1 MKKLIYKWEKLQ
13 RRYYNLFAVSTLVKY
28 YQEIFEE
35 PTEWNKEFIINALIA
50 DELTHR
56 KEDDRESLEYE
67 IELVTNNLKKD
78 R

>member
-1 MKKLIYKWEKLQ
+1 MENLINKWEKLQ
-13 RRYYNLFAVSTLVKY
+13 RRYYNLFAVSTLAKY

-35 PTEWNKEFIINALIA
+35 PTEWDKEFIINALIA

-67 IELVTNNLKKD
+67 IELVKQNLNK
-78 R
+78 